1 MSGRII
7 RQLRYIAF
15 VGAAFFQNNPDL
27 LAWVNSQPQ
36 SESIT
41 CLGDGHDGVWN
52 LFKQIGTIEQRRE
65 VLDWYHL
72 IENLHRVGGSLK
84 RLRRAKNQLWQGS
97 TVEAIAE
104 FVGVRSKQSEKFQKY
119 LRKHQSRIP
128 DYQNYQQ
135 QGIDI
140 GSGAVESLI
149 KQIGA
154 RIKIVGAQWN
164 EKNVPQILRLRC
176 AYLNNHIKLSISA

>member
-1 MSGRII
+1 MKEKKESVRII

-72 IENLHRVGGSLK
+72 IENLQRVGGSLK
-84 RLRRAKNQLWQGS
+84 RLRS
-97 TVEAIAE
+97 EEPTVARVNI
-104 FVGVRSKQSEKFQKY
+104 RSY
-119 LRKHQSRIP
+119 SRVCR
-128 DYQNYQQ
+128 
-135 QGIDI
+135 
-140 GSGAVESLI
+140 S
-149 KQIGA
+149 
-154 RIKIVGAQWN
+154 
-164 EKNVPQILRLRC
+164 
-176 AYLNNHIKLSISA
+176 